1 MENKINISLLAGLI
15 SEKTNR
21 TRKICEDFIKE
32 LFSIVGDEL
41 TKGEQVRIKG
51 FGTFKLIDIESRK
64 SVDISTGE
72 EIEIPAHSRV
82 IFVPAKELSSVINQP
97 FAIFDS
103 VELSDEIPLESIED
117 NSDIDLP
124 IEEGDSDEPSKEE
137 PENHINN
144 DNLSAL
150 AMLINGNEGLK
161 EEAEADE
168 NVEDDLLEDEIDER
182 EQYDLSDT
190 ELDYDEIEYIEAEEA
205 EDLAE
210 GIEMGVNP
218 EIKTE
223 IENFSQQLKEGAE
236 GDLTEQRFDEQS
248 SEEDLDDEATS
259 EAYLYQLEE
268 DKTVSEKP
276 SSQEVEGE
284 EVSKLSP
291 SIEESL
297 PVYMEEEPK
306 RKTFFQGF
314 VSGFLSM
321 LIIGAAFAGIGYYF
335 EWFHLTQEKGISEY
349 VVPSEESNS
358 MMAKESPVSE
368 NQSEDLNKEE
378 IQKQE
383 APVYDTVSTT
393 RYLTTIAREHYG
405 NFNLWPIIYEE
416 NQSILGHPDR
426 IKPGTQVV
434 VPPLSKYGIDP
445 NNKEDIERIKKK
457 AAEIYSRFK

>member
-64 SVDISTGE
+64 SIDISTGE

-124 IEEGDSDEPSKEE
+124 IEDGNSDESSKQE
-137 PENHINN
+137 PENHIND

-210 GIEMGVNP
+210 GIEMEVNP

-223 IENFSQQLKEGAE
+223 IENVSQQLKEGAE

-259 EAYLYQLEE
+259 
-268 DKTVSEKP
+268 
-276 SSQEVEGE
+276 
-284 EVSKLSP
+284 
-291 SIEESL
+291 
-297 PVYMEEEPK
+297 
-306 RKTFFQGF
+306 
-314 VSGFLSM
+314 
-321 LIIGAAFAGIGYYF
+321 
-335 EWFHLTQEKGISEY
+335 
-349 VVPSEESNS
+349 
-358 MMAKESPVSE
+358 
-368 NQSEDLNKEE
+368 
-378 IQKQE
+378 
-383 APVYDTVSTT
+383 
-393 RYLTTIAREHYG
+393 
-405 NFNLWPIIYEE
+405 
-416 NQSILGHPDR
+416 
-426 IKPGTQVV
+426 
-434 VPPLSKYGIDP
+434 
-445 NNKEDIERIKKK
+445 
-457 AAEIYSRFK
+457 